1 MKDLSV
7 ETAWLGLSDAH
18 MELKGYSWKLNE
30 GDWYIRS
37 RDQWGHFIGQAMM
50 GLNDDAVDWVPF
62 GTRIEKVRFNLL

>member
-1 MKDLSV
+1 MKV
-7 ETAWLGLSDAH
+7 
-18 MELKGYSWKLNE
+18 NE